1 MFASNLDKN
10 KFKNICLIDSNSKI
24 GQKKI
29 KVSGG
34 AKCNITN
41 EFVSDKNYLGDR
53 TFCKRDFKEFF
64 KR

>member
-1 MFASNLDKN
+1 MFASNLDKK

-24 GQKKI
+24 GQKI

-41 EFVSDKNYLGDR
+41 EFVSDKNYLGEPLADY
-53 TFCKRDFKEFF
+53 KKQPVI
-64 KR
+64 